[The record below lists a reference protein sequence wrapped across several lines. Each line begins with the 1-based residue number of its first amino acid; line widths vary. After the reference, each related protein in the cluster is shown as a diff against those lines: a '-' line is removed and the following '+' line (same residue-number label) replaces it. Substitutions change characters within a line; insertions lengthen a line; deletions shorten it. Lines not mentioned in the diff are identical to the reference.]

1 MKKIWHMKVDFDFI
15 HNFGCLKKLKF
26 RLLGLSWTPPRKR
39 TEKVNLKERKRMPVK
54 KIWNLR
60 EERPCTMSLRNCEW
74 RRWVG
79 RWERELFFLLLL
91 LLFLVSVRYA
101 FIGWNSWISP
111 IRPVFFLIRNKG
123 VSVPICWS
131 IYTDWYGTGLIS
143 LLRIS
148 LTLYIWDILKYFEI
162 FNFIF

>member
-1 MKKIWHMKVDFDFI
+1 MQVVNFI
-15 HNFGCLKKLKF
+15 GCLKKLKF

-60 EERPCTMSLRNCEW
+60 EERPCAMSLRNCEW
-74 RRWVG
+74 RRWVE
-79 RWERELFFLLLL
+79 RWERELFFLLLLL

-111 IRPVFFLIRNKG
+111 IWPVFFPIRNKG
-123 VSVPICWS
+123 GICTDLLVD
-131 IYTDWYGTGLIS
+131 IYRLVRYGI
-143 LLRIS
+143 
-148 LTLYIWDILKYFEI
+148 
-162 FNFIF
+162 NFLA